1 MTQQSAEGGVPPEVV
16 RAVVEHYEA
25 QLRRHGPT
33 ARGMDWR
40 DEASQQLRFR
50 VLCGVGDLRGRSVH
64 EVGAGAGHLLDHLR
78 EGGIAADYSGSD
90 LSAAMVEA
98 ARRRHPGARFEQ
110 RDLLRESPA
119 PSYDVVLCSG
129 LFHVCAGHGGPA
141 FAGFVEAMLRRM
153 WALAREALAFNLM
166 SDQVDYRVPS
176 LHYTSPAATLDFCRR
191 ELSRH
196 VALRHDY
203 PLHEYTVY
211 VYRNPRD
218 A

>member
-1 MTQQSAEGGVPPEVV
+1 MSAGAAGGAPPELA

-40 DEASQQLRFR
+40 DEASQRLRFR
-50 VLCGVGDLRGRSVH
+50 VLCGGLDLHGRSVH

-78 EGGIAADYSGSD
+78 EAGVAADYSGSD

-98 ARRRHPGARFEQ
+98 ARLHHPGVRFEQ
-110 RDLLRESPA
+110 RDWLRGDPG
-119 PSYDVVLCSG
+119 PRYDVVVGSG

-141 FAGFVEAMLRRM
+141 FAAYVEAMLCRL

-166 SDQVDYRVPS
+166 SDQVDYRVPA

-203 PLHEYTVY
+203 PLHEYTVH
-211 VYRNPRD
+211 VYRNPRS